1 MNVYDQSYLT
11 ERQRD
16 VLTFVRARI
25 LDDGFAPTL
34 QEISDEFGFSSTAS
48 AQKHIA
54 QLERKG
60 FLRREK
66 HQKRG
71 LVLAAE
77 AQERGDDLRLP
88 LLGMVAAGAP
98 IEAFPGDESIAV
110 PQGFNEGPRCFALVV
125 SGESMADEGVLD
137 GDHIIVRERQ
147 TARDGEM
154 VVALISD
161 EVTLKRYY
169 RESPEIIRLQP
180 SNATMAPLRFPAQDV
195 RIQGVVVG
203 LLRKYGS

>member
-1 MNVYDQSYLT
+1 MNIYDQNYLT

-16 VLTFVRARI
+16 VLTFVRDRI
-25 LDDGFAPTL
+25 VDDGFAPTL
-34 QEISDEFGFSSTAS
+34 QEISDKFGFSSTAS

-71 LVLAAE
+71 LVLRAE
-77 AQERGDDLRLP
+77 AHAPAEASRLP

-98 IEAFPGDESIAV
+98 IETFPGDETIAV
-110 PQGFNEGPRCFALVV
+110 PDGFNQGSPCFALVV

-147 TARDGEM
+147 TAQDGEM
-154 VVALISD
+154 VVALISG
-161 EVTLKRYY
+161 EVTLKRYF
-169 RESPEIIRLQP
+169 RESPKVIRLQP
-180 SNATMAPLRFPAQDV
+180 SNATMAPIRVPAQDV